1 MKDPAFLFYSSDFL
15 IGTALFTEAE
25 TGQYIKILC
34 YMHQHGGKL
43 CPEDLTTLFPSA
55 SARVLKKF
63 KRDEHGCY
71 YNDRLLDEMEK
82 RKKFTESRRENLK
95 KYKEKKE
102 KDLKEIKKET
112 KTPHMGAHM
121 KPHMENENEISI
133 SSFEKSEKL
142 LSEEPIVPEMAKE
155 FKKIF
160 PKYPVNE
167 VKDFTACY
175 DIAKMIGEEK
185 NLNSVQIL
193 SEGREYVLK
202 RWSEIIQ
209 FIKTDK
215 WYSTRS
221 LADISKEWQRL
232 IQTINSNVKG
242 NHYNTKPTFTDKVA
256 ENNRYFEQFG
266 ENGSSGEG

>member
-15 IGTALFTEAE
+15 IGTALFSEAE
-25 TGQYIKILC
+25 TGQYIRLLC
-34 YMHQHGGKL
+34 YMHQHKGRL
-43 CPEDLTTLFPSA
+43 CPDDVKTLFPNMGEK
-55 SARVLKKF
+55 VLAKF
-63 KRDEHGCY
+63 SRDEYGCY
-71 YNDRLLDEMEK
+71 YNQRLLNEMDK

-102 KDLKEIKKET
+102 KDLKEIKKDT
-112 KTPHMGAHM
+112 KNPHMSPRM
-121 KPHMENENEISI
+121 ENENENEISI

-221 LADISKEWQRL
+221 LEDISKSWQRL

-266 ENGSSGEG
+266 ENGSSGER

>member
-1 MKDPAFLFYSSDFL
+1 
-15 IGTALFTEAE
+15 
-25 TGQYIKILC
+25 
-34 YMHQHGGKL
+34 
-43 CPEDLTTLFPSA
+43 
-55 SARVLKKF
+55 
-63 KRDEHGCY
+63 
-71 YNDRLLDEMEK
+71 MEK
-82 RKKFTESRRENLK
+82 RKNFTESRRNSLSIDNSDNVHIYLMYDSFSENYKIGSSKYPKLRLKEMNKKNVNISIYWYSENLVIRSIE
-95 KYKEKKE
+95 KELHQEFKSLKIHNDWFKLSE
-102 KDLKEIKKET
+102 KDLTNIKNKSIFHRTDKRTEN
-112 KTPHMGAHM
+112 
-121 KPHMENENEISI
+121 ENENEISI